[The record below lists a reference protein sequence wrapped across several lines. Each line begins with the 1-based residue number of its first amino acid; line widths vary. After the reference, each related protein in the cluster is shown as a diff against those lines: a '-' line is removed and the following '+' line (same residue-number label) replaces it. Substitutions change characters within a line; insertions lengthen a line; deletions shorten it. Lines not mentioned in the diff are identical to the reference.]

1 MARFWLWLSLVLLP
15 VIGAPMSKKASLI
28 ALAIGF
34 SFACTD
40 SPVMPIPTPS
50 TYPILFS
57 SNRSFGEFMPS
68 DVYKMRS
75 DGTDSVNL
83 TKNPANDI
91 DPSWSPDGK
100 SVAFASNRNGSYDIF
115 VMNDDGSSTRQL
127 TNDAADD
134 TQPRWSPDGKKLVYT
149 SKKDGG
155 AISTTDRFTTDLF
168 VINADGSNQVNL
180 TVTPRSDEN
189 SAAWSPDG
197 KRILYGRQE
206 YTTDGFRTG
215 GGGLFLVNSDG
226 TGATL
231 FTLVGTQ
238 FGAGAAAWSP
248 DGTKVAVAALYNNHP
263 QGFVQTVI
271 VIANADGTNVI
282 PITPL
287 NTTLLF
293 NFPAWSPDGKQ
304 IIFTMV
310 DNAESWGR
318 VGGGREYDVGVIN
331 TDGTGFKNLTPE
343 SPRPG
348 SVFEDAVTGGPQVW
362 RQ

>member
-1 MARFWLWLSLVLLP
+1 
-15 VIGAPMSKKASLI
+15 MSRNGSLI

-34 SFACTD
+34 SLGCSD
-40 SPVMPIPTPS
+40 SPIAPVPPVTPS
-50 TYPILFS
+50 THPILFF
-57 SNRSFGEFMPS
+57 SNRSLGEAKPF
-68 DVYKMRS
+68 DIYKMRS

-100 SVAFASNRNGSYDIF
+100 SVAFASNRNGNYDIF

-127 TNDAADD
+127 TNDTADD
-134 TQPRWSPDGKKLVYT
+134 TEPRWSPDGKKLVYT

-155 AISTTDRFTTDLF
+155 TISTTGYVTTDLF

-180 TVTPRSDEN
+180 TATPRSDEN

-197 KRILYGRQE
+197 KRILYNRRDYTSDGR
-206 YTTDGFRTG
+206 TA

-226 TGATL
+226 TGVTR
-231 FTLVGTQ
+231 FTLAGGP
-238 FGAGAAAWSP
+238 FGSGAAAWSP
-248 DGTKVAVAALYNNHP
+248 DGTKVAVAAFYNNHP
-263 QGFVQTVI
+263 QDFSQTVI
-271 VIANADGTNVI
+271 VIANADGTNVV

-304 IIFTMV
+304 IIFTMT

-318 VGGGREYDVGVIN
+318 VGGGTAYDVGVIN
-331 TDGTGFKNLTPE
+331 TDGTGFKNLTLE
-343 SPRPG
+343 PR
-348 SVFEDAVTGGPQVW
+348 SIFLDALTGGPQVW